1 MYSQHYS
8 FIPPYGHGILSGQ
21 SLGVRTGRGRGGGE
35 RGKGRRCTGESVG
48 CLEGRDDDQP
58 NLSLSKMLKSLWLTC
73 YWLEKS
79 MYRVRGTLVPFF
91 PGAKIPLSKYG

>member
-35 RGKGRRCTGESVG
+35 RGKGRRCRGESVG
-48 CLEGRDDDQP
+48 CLEERDDDQP
-58 NLSLSKMLKSLWLTC
+58 NLSLSKMPKSYMVDPLLVR
-73 YWLEKS
+73 EKH
-79 MYRVRGTLVPFF
+79 V
-91 PGAKIPLSKYG
+91 